1 MIELISMCSPQMQ
14 LPIAQAI
21 IQTES
26 RFNQFAIGVNKGGKA
41 VKQPTNYQEAV
52 VTAKRL
58 IAQGA
63 NIDLGLAQINS
74 ANLGWLG
81 LSVEQ
86 VLQPCNNLKAMQTVY
101 LSCYDRA
108 GNTGLGTR
116 MQRAF
121 SCYNT
126 GNFKKGFSNG
136 YVNKATTHFNHFVA
150 NANYQPNQFQ
160 YQQYPT
166 YVQTQKNKVEYIKLP
181 HHTQNL
187 DGSYTNIAKVQN
199 IAQNANQSGD
209 LSGVKP
215 HSTDLEQGVKQAE
228 ATPAPVKVFH
238 SWDIFREF

>member
-1 MIELISMCSPQMQ
+1 MCSPQMQ

-41 VKQPTNYQEAV
+41 VKQPKTYQEAV
-52 VTAKRL
+52 TTAKRL
-58 IAQGA
+58 ISQGA

-101 LSCYDRA
+101 LSCYNRA

-126 GNFKKGFSNG
+126 GNFRNGFSNG
-136 YVNKATTHFNHFVA
+136 YVNKATTHFNQFVA
-150 NANYQPNQFQ
+150 KANQPNKIQ
-160 YQQYPT
+160 YQQYPA
-166 YVQTQKNKVEYIKLP
+166 YAQTQKPKAEYIKLP
-181 HHTQNL
+181 HHTQNF

-199 IAQNANQSGD
+199 NAQNANQS
-209 LSGVKP
+209 
-215 HSTDLEQGVKQAE
+215 DLEQGVKQVE
-228 ATPAPVKVFH
+228 TMPAPVKVFH
-238 SWDIFREF
+238 SWDIFQEF